1 MALAADLSDTK
12 LWNSPTIFA
21 MYASRSAFMAFHCA
35 LVIGS
40 LYGFG
45 TLGLGP
51 ANAVAAAAAEEECAA
66 EEEDWAACED
76 WAAIE
81 DWAALEDC
89 MAEVLTVVVGG
100 WVVGSGEV
108 VSDETEAFETMLI
121 A

>member
-1 MALAADLSDTK
+1 
-12 LWNSPTIFA
+12 
-21 MYASRSAFMAFHCA
+21 MAFHCA

-51 ANAVAAAAAEEECAA
+51 ANAVAAAAA